1 MKIII
6 LGAGQVGS
14 SLAANLVNEDND
26 ITLVDI
32 NPSALQ
38 SISERFDLRT
48 ITGVASH
55 PSILE
60 KAGAKDAEMILAVT
74 NCDEINMI
82 ACKLTTLYFTHQL
95 KLHVF
100 VKLNT

>member
-14 SLAANLVNEDND
+14 SVAANLVNEDND

-55 PSILE
+55 PVSYTHLT
-60 KAGAKDAEMILAVT
+60 LATICSV
-74 NCDEINMI
+74 
-82 ACKLTTLYFTHQL
+82 
-95 KLHVF
+95 
-100 VKLNT
+100 